1 MPANHAFEHLPLVR
15 REDGPARYARPRF
28 SDSPQT
34 ITNRTNRGVHSA
46 SLNGQVT
53 SVTANWR
60 TKLDARTQAGLPAI
74 DKGIPLLLQIDPT
87 LDIDD
92 LRQHFGFE
100 IISEQDDGF
109 VIVASEDESLAYFQR
124 KLNEFIG
131 TIEGPIR
138 GSAGIAKIHKL
149 REDLTSEE
157 RLQRILTERLFAEL
171 PLLDTDEQYIVDVSI
186 SCQGNWTL
194 PKKPKRGRKYTEK
207 TWAKKEAEWSQDR
220 NEAYENWDQLKDQR
234 LATVQ
239 TFIEFYHG
247 EITGD
252 AAPNSDVPPDY
263 FELRVRLPGR
273 GLKDLILNHPFIFE
287 VAEPDEIELPQQHAR
302 QLRDI
307 QTRLTITPPAQN
319 APVVCVIDSG
329 IQEEHLHL
337 EPAIDK
343 ETSHCF
349 LPATST
355 NEVADYVANGG
366 HGTRGAGA
374 VLYADD
380 IPEAGTVESQTWI
393 QNARVLNADCKMPE
407 KLLPPAL
414 IRDVIQH
421 YHLGPRKTRIFNHSI
436 NADAPCRT
444 KHMSAWA
451 AEIDR
456 LCNERD
462 ILVIQSI
469 GNIESSCPA
478 PKAGVA
484 EFLSGGKTYPD
495 YLGEQSCRLSN
506 PSQSLQA
513 LTVGSVAY
521 GVYEQ
526 HDWRSIATRAGDPSA
541 FSRSGLGIW
550 DSIKPEVVE
559 FGGDFLRTAGATPSV
574 SAPSHAKECYP
585 PLVRST
591 LNGGP
596 AFDRDD
602 VGTSFAAPKVT
613 RIAARLQGVLPEE
626 SCLLYRA
633 LIVQSARWPD
643 WARDLT
649 PEEQTALIARI
660 GYGVPDIE
668 RATKNT
674 DYRTTLITEGKQEIK
689 PGGCHVYQVPIPA
702 AIRSAG
708 PDYNILVEVT
718 LSYAAE
724 PRRTRRTHRGYLST
738 WLDWMSN
745 RKEERLDA
753 FVSRA
758 VKDEEPVI
766 REGTSFGWTI
776 SEKSN
781 TGQIADVRRSIGT
794 VQKDWAY
801 IRSNALPEDFCIAVR
816 GHKGWSKDPDNT
828 ASYTL
833 AVTFDIVGQEIAIYD
848 PLRVAVQELQ
858 TELGIGELEAEAEID
873 IEE

>member
-28 SDSPQT
+28 FDSPLT
-34 ITNRTNRGVHSA
+34 ITNRTNRGAHSA
-46 SLNGQVT
+46 SLGGQVT

-92 LRQHFGFE
+92 LRHYFGFE

-109 VIVASEDESLAYFQR
+109 VIVASEDESLAYFQQ
-124 KLNEFIG
+124 KLNDFIG
-131 TIEGPIR
+131 TVE
-138 GSAGIAKIHKL
+138 GSAGIAKIHEL

-157 RLQRILTERLFAEL
+157 RLKRILTDRLFAEL
-171 PLLDTDEQYIVDVSI
+171 PQLDTDAQYIVDVSI
-186 SCQGNWTL
+186 SCQGNWIL
-194 PKKPKRGRKYTEK
+194 PKKPKRGRLTDK
-207 TWAKKEAEWSQDR
+207 TWAKKESEWSKAR
-220 NEAYENWDQLKDQR
+220 NEAYEHWDKLKDER

-263 FELRVRLPGR
+263 FELRIRLPGR
-273 GLKDLILNHPFIFE
+273 GLKDLILNHPYIFE

-307 QTRLTITPPAQN
+307 RIRLTINPPAHD

-329 IQEEHLHL
+329 IQEEHLLL

-343 ETSHCF
+343 ETSRCF
-349 LPATST
+349 LPETPVT
-355 NEVADYVANGG
+355 EVADYVVNGG
-366 HGTRGAGA
+366 HGTRVAGA

-380 IPEAGTVESQTWI
+380 IPDAGTFESQTWI
-393 QNARVLNADCKMPE
+393 QNARVLNADCKLPE
-407 KLLPPAL
+407 EVLPPAL
-414 IRDVIQH
+414 IREVIQH
-421 YHLGPRKTRIFNHSI
+421 YHLGNRKTRIFNHSI

-456 LCNERD
+456 LCNEHD

-469 GNIESSCPA
+469 GNLKSSCPA
-478 PKAGVA
+478 PKAGVV
-484 EFLSGGKTYPD
+484 EFLTGGKAYPA

-526 HDWRSIATRAGDPSA
+526 NDWRSIATRAGDPSA

-559 FGGDFLRTAGATPSV
+559 FGGDFLRTAGANPSV

-596 AFDRDD
+596 AYDRDD

-613 RIAARLQGVLPEE
+613 RIAARLQSVLPDE

-643 WARDLT
+643 WAKDLT

-660 GYGVPDIE
+660 GYGVPNIE
-668 RATKNT
+668 RATTNT
-674 DYRTTLITEGKQEIK
+674 DYRTTLITEGEQEIK
-689 PGGCHVYQVPIPA
+689 SGGCHVYQVPIPD

-708 PDYNILVEVT
+708 PNYNILVEVT

-724 PRRTRRTHRGYLST
+724 PRRTRMTHRGYLST

-766 REGTSFGWTI
+766 REGTSFGWAI
-776 SEKSN
+776 SSRASD
-781 TGQIADVRRSIGT
+781 GQIAEVRRSIGT

>member
-1 MPANHAFEHLPLVR
+1 MPGEHQFEHLPLVR

-28 SDSPQT
+28 IESDLT
-34 ITNRTNRGVHSA
+34 KTNRTNRGTHSGKL
-46 SLNGQVT
+46 SGQVNAIST
-53 SVTANWR
+53 NWR
-60 TKLDARTQAGLPAI
+60 TQRDARSAAGLPEI
-74 DKGIPLLLQIDPT
+74 DKGIPLLLQIDPV

-92 LRQHFGFE
+92 LRHYFGFE

-109 VIVASEDESLAYFQR
+109 VIVASEDESLAYFQQ
-124 KLNEFIG
+124 KLTDFIG
-131 TIEGPIR
+131 SIE
-138 GSAGIAKIHKL
+138 GSAGIAKIHEL

-157 RLQRILTERLFAEL
+157 RLKRILTERLFAEL
-171 PLLDTDEQYIVDVSI
+171 PQLDTDAAYLVDVSI
-186 SCQGNWTL
+186 SCQGNWIL
-194 PKKPKRGRKYTEK
+194 KKKPKRGRLTDK
-207 TWAKKEAEWSQDR
+207 TWAKKEAEWSKAR
-220 NEAYENWDQLKDQR
+220 NDAYEQWDRLKDER
-234 LATVQ
+234 LDTVQ
-239 TFIEFYHG
+239 QFIDFYQG

-252 AAPNSDVPPDY
+252 AAPNSDAPPDY
-263 FELRVRLPGR
+263 FELRIRLPGR
-273 GLKDLILNHPFIFE
+273 GLKDLILNHPYIFE
-287 VAEPDEIELPQQHAR
+287 VAEPDDIELPQQHAR

-307 QTRLTITPPAQN
+307 QTRLTINPPVHD
-319 APVVCVIDSG
+319 APAVCVIDSG
-329 IQEEHLHL
+329 IQEGHILL
-337 EPAIDK
+337 EPAIHK
-343 ETSHCF
+343 ETSRCF
-349 LPATST
+349 LPNAPETD
-355 NEVADYVANGG
+355 VADYVASGG
-366 HGTRGAGA
+366 HGTRVAGA

-380 IPEAGTVESQTWI
+380 IPENGTVDSQTWI
-393 QNARVLNADCKMPE
+393 QNARVLNAQCKLPE
-407 KLLPPAL
+407 EVLPPAL
-414 IRDVIQH
+414 VRDVVQH
-421 YHLGPRKTRIFNHSI
+421 YHNGPRKTRIFNHSV

-456 LCNERD
+456 LCNEHD
-462 ILVIQSI
+462 ILIIQSI
-469 GNIESSCPA
+469 GNLRPSCPA
-478 PKAGVA
+478 PKAGVT
-484 EFLSGGKTYPD
+484 ELLSSGKAYPD

-506 PSQSLQA
+506 PAQSLQA

-521 GVYEQ
+521 KVYEEQ
-526 HDWRSIATRAGDPSA
+526 DWRSFASRTGEPSA

-559 FGGDFLRTAGATPSV
+559 FGGDFLRTPGATPSV
-574 SAPSHAKECYP
+574 SAPAHAKECYP

-591 LNGGP
+591 LQGGP

-602 VGTSFAAPKVT
+602 VGTSYAAPKVT
-613 RIAARLQGVLPEE
+613 RIAARLQAVLPAE
-626 SCLLYRA
+626 SCLLYRG

-643 WARDLT
+643 WAKDLT
-649 PEEQTALIARI
+649 PEQQTALISRI

-668 RATKNT
+668 RATTNS
-674 DYRTTLITEGKQEIK
+674 DYRTTLITEGEQEIK
-689 PGGCHVYQVPIPA
+689 PGGCHVYQVPIPQD
-702 AIRSAG
+702 IRRAG
-708 PDYNILVEVT
+708 PDYNILVEIT

-745 RKEERLDA
+745 RKDESLES

-758 VKDEEPVI
+758 VKDEDPAI

-828 ASYTL
+828 ACYTL
-833 AVTFDIVGQEIAIYD
+833 AVTFEIVGQEIAIYE

-858 TELGIGELEAEAEID
+858 AELGVGELEAEVEVN
-873 IEE
+873 E

>member
-1 MPANHAFEHLPLVR
+1 MVR
-15 REDGPARYARPRF
+15 REDGPARYGRPRF
-28 SDSPQT
+28 VESPLT
-34 ITNRTNRGVHSA
+34 KTNRTNRATHSTK
-46 SLNGQVT
+46 LNGQVGT
-53 SVTANWR
+53 VTTNWR

-92 LRQHFGFE
+92 LRHYFGFE

-109 VIVASEDESLAYFQR
+109 VIVASEDESLAYFQQ
-124 KLNEFIG
+124 KLNDFIG
-131 TIEGPIR
+131 TVE
-138 GSAGIAKIHKL
+138 GSAGIAKIHEL

-157 RLQRILTERLFAEL
+157 RLRRILTERLFAEL
-171 PLLDTDEQYIVDVSI
+171 PQLDTDAPYIVDVSI
-186 SCQGNWTL
+186 SCQGNWIL
-194 PKKPKRGRKYTEK
+194 PKKPKRGRLTDK
-207 TWAKKEAEWSQDR
+207 TWAKKESEWSQAR
-220 NEAYENWDQLKDQR
+220 NEAYEQWDKLKDER
-234 LATVQ
+234 LATVH

-252 AAPNSDVPPDY
+252 AAPNSDAPPDY
-263 FELRVRLPGR
+263 FELRVRMPGR
-273 GLKDLILNHPFIFE
+273 GLKDLILNHPYIFE
-287 VAEPDEIELPQQHAR
+287 VAEPDDIELPQQHTR

-307 QTRLTITPPAQN
+307 TTRLTITPPAED

-329 IQEEHLHL
+329 IQEEHLLL

-343 ETSHCF
+343 DTSHCF
-349 LPATST
+349 LPETST
-355 NEVADYVANGG
+355 TEVADYVANGG
-366 HGTRGAGA
+366 HGTRVAGA

-380 IPEAGTVESQTWI
+380 IPDAGTHESQTWI
-393 QNARVLNADCKMPE
+393 QNARVLNADCRMPE
-407 KLLPPAL
+407 ELLPPAL
-414 IRDVIQH
+414 IREVIQH
-421 YHLGPRKTRIFNHSI
+421 YHLGNRKTRIFNHSI

-456 LCNERD
+456 LCNEHD

-469 GNIESSCPA
+469 GNLRSSCPA

-484 EFLSGGKTYPD
+484 ELLGGGKTYPA
-495 YLGEQSCRLSN
+495 YLAEHSCRLSN

-521 GVYEQ
+521 GVYEKD
-526 HDWRSIATRAGDPSA
+526 DWRSVATRAGDPSA

-602 VGTSFAAPKVT
+602 VGTSYAAPKVT

-643 WARDLT
+643 WAKDLT
-649 PEEQTALIARI
+649 PEEQTALIGRI
-660 GYGVPDIE
+660 GYGVPDID
-668 RATKNT
+668 RATTNN
-674 DYRTTLITEGKQEIK
+674 DYRTTLITDGEQEIK
-689 PGGCHVYQVPIPA
+689 PGGCHVYQVPIPE
-702 AIRSAG
+702 AIRRAG

-745 RKEERLDA
+745 RKEERLEA

-758 VKDEEPVI
+758 VKDEDPAI

-776 SEKSN
+776 SDKSN
-781 TGQIADVRRSIGT
+781 TGQIADIRRSIGT
-794 VQKDWAY
+794 VQKDWAF

-873 IEE
+873 VEE

>member
-1 MPANHAFEHLPLVR
+1 MPGPHQFEHLPLVR
-15 REDGPARYARPRF
+15 REDGPARYQRPRF
-28 SDSPQT
+28 VET
-34 ITNRTNRGVHSA
+34 NLTKTNRTNRTAHSTKL
-46 SLNGQVT
+46 SGQVST
-53 SVTANWR
+53 VTANWNAKR
-60 TKLDARTQAGLPAI
+60 EARTQAGLPAI
-74 DKGIPLLLQIDPT
+74 DKGIPLLLQIDPV

-92 LRQHFGFE
+92 LRHFFGFE

-109 VIVASEDESLAYFQR
+109 VIVATEDESLDYFQG
-124 KLNEFIG
+124 KLNDFIG
-131 TIEGPIR
+131 SIE
-138 GSAGIAKIHKL
+138 GSAGIAKIHEL

-157 RLQRILTERLFAEL
+157 RLRRILTDRLFAEL
-171 PLLDTDEQYIVDVSI
+171 PQLDTDAPYIVDVSI
-186 SCQGNWTL
+186 SCQGNWIL
-194 PKKPKRGRKYTEK
+194 PKKPKRGRLTDK
-207 TWAKKEAEWSQDR
+207 TWAKKEAEWSKAR
-220 NEAYENWDQLKDQR
+220 NEAYEQWDRLKDER

-239 TFIEFYHG
+239 HFIDFYHG

-252 AAPNSDVPPDY
+252 AAPNSDAPPDY
-263 FELRVRLPGR
+263 FELRIRMSGR
-273 GLKDLILNHPFIFE
+273 GLKDLILNHPYVFE
-287 VAEPDEIELPQQHAR
+287 VTEPDEIELPQQHTR

-307 QTRLTITPPAQN
+307 QTRLTISPPSQN

-329 IQEEHLHL
+329 IQEGHLLL

-349 LPATST
+349 LPNTQPT
-355 NEVADYVANGG
+355 EIADHVRDGG
-366 HGTRGAGA
+366 HGTRVAGA

-380 IPEAGTVESQTWI
+380 IPETGTFQSQAWI
-393 QNARVLNADCKMPE
+393 QNARVLDGDCKLPDE
-407 KLLPPAL
+407 ILPPAL
-414 IRDVIQH
+414 IREVVQH
-421 YHLGPRKTRIFNHSI
+421 YHQGPRKTRIYNHSI

-456 LCNERD
+456 LCHEHD

-469 GNIESSCPA
+469 GNLRPSAVA

-484 EFLSGGKTYPD
+484 EFLSAGKPYPA
-495 YLGEQSCRLSN
+495 YLAEQSCRLSN
-506 PSQSLQA
+506 PAQSLQA
-513 LTVGSVAY
+513 LTVGSVGY

-526 HDWRSIATRAGDPSA
+526 HDWRSFASRPGEPSA
-541 FSRSGLGIW
+541 FSRAGLGIW

-559 FGGDFLRTAGATPSV
+559 FGGDFLRTPGDTPSV

-591 LNGGP
+591 LHGGP

-602 VGTSFAAPKVT
+602 VGTSYAAPKVT
-613 RIAARLQGVLPEE
+613 RIAARLQAVLPEE

-643 WARDLT
+643 WARDL
-649 PEEQTALIARI
+649 PAEEQTALIARI
-660 GYGVPDIE
+660 GYGVPDID
-668 RATKNT
+668 RATTNT
-674 DYRTTLITEGKQEIK
+674 DYRTTFITAGEQEIK
-689 PGGCHVYQVPIPA
+689 PGGCHVYQVPIPD
-702 AIRSAG
+702 AIRRAG
-708 PDYNILVEVT
+708 LDYNILVEVT

-745 RKEERLDA
+745 RKEERLDS

-758 VKDEEPVI
+758 VKIEDQAI
-766 REGTSFGWTI
+766 REGKSFRWTI
-776 SEKSN
+776 SPRSSD
-781 TGQIADVRRSIGT
+781 GQIADVRRSIGT

-801 IRSNALPEDFCIAVR
+801 VRSNALPEDFCIAVR
-816 GHKGWSKDPDNT
+816 GHKGWSEDPDNT
-828 ASYTL
+828 ANYTL
-833 AVTFDIVGQEIAIYD
+833 AVTFEIVGQEIAIYD

-858 TELGIGELEAEAEID
+858 TELGIGELQGEAELDVDE
-873 IEE
+873 